1 MLVGIAGT
9 AEPVAEWDMTEAH
22 GLQLERRGLNV
33 EEATARLGWRACG
46 APGNS
51 DDLWIALPI
60 VDGDER
66 VGTKRRSISGE
77 KRFTQDKGTPQIL
90 YNIDALR
97 DPELGGF
104 PMVIVEGEMDCL
116 AALQSGYLKTV
127 SVPGGAP
134 AQDAGGDGPQWNY
147 LAHADALL
155 KDQALI
161 ILAVDNDAPGKV
173 LELGLAKRLG
183 RGRCMTV
190 SYPEGC
196 KDLNDVLLQ
205 GGEVAVRAVLA
216 TARYYPVPGL
226 HRLSELEER
235 PFRQALDT
243 CIPGLEPHLRIRK
256 GDLVIITGPP
266 GHGKSTFVNSLC
278 CSMAWHHETTS
289 AIASFELPVVPD
301 LRRVYRTFRSEQLEK
316 YMGDE
321 DKRIADSW
329 IDQRFV
335 FLQGAEGEEVTLAWL
350 LERFA
355 IAKQRF
361 GASIAVVDPW
371 NEVSISDKPAD
382 WTTEQWISQSLRLI
396 KSFARQMEMCVI
408 VVAHPAKMRRDKF
421 GKVPCPGL
429 WDIADSAAWNN
440 RADLGVVIWR
450 PDQNANDLT
459 EISVVKSRDHY
470 SLGVPG
476 IVTLQWQPGASKFVR
491 PGQA

>member
-1 MLVGIAGT
+1 MSFLTAGIADG
-9 AEPVAEWDMTEAH
+9 VAVSEWDLTEAH
-22 GLQLERRGLNV
+22 GLALESRGLSV

-46 APGNS
+46 GPG
-51 DDLWIALPI
+51 DDLWIAMPI

-66 VGTKRRSISGE
+66 LGTKRRTISGE
-77 KRFTQDKGTPQIL
+77 KRFSQDKGTPQIL
-90 YNIDALR
+90 YNVDALR

-147 LAHADALL
+147 LAHAEALL
-155 KDQALI
+155 KNQGLI

-196 KDLNDVLLQ
+196 KDLNDVLRQ
-205 GGEVAVRAVLA
+205 GGEVSVRAVLA
-216 TARYYPVPGL
+216 TATYYPVPGL
-226 HRLSELEER
+226 MRLHEMTER
-235 PFRQALDT
+235 PFRPALDT
-243 CIPGLEPHLRIRK
+243 CIPGLEPHMRIRK
-256 GDLVIITGPP
+256 GDLVVVTGPP
-266 GHGKSTFVNSLC
+266 GHGKTAFVNNVCLN
-278 CSMAWHHETTS
+278 MGWHHGTTT
-289 AIASFELPVVPD
+289 AMASFEQPVVPD
-301 LRRVYRTFRSEQLEK
+301 LRRVYRTYRSEQLEK
-316 YMGDE
+316 FMGDE

-335 FLQGAEGEEVTLAWL
+335 FLQGAEGEAMTLGWL

-355 IAKQRF
+355 VAVQRYKVELCV
-361 GASIAVVDPW
+361 IDPW
-371 NEVSISDKPAD
+371 NEVEMDKPD
-382 WTTEQWISQSLRLI
+382 SWTVEQWVSQSLREI
-396 KSFARQMEMCVI
+396 KKFARAMDVTVVI
-408 VVAHPAKMRRDKF
+408 VAHPAKLRRDKF
-421 GKVPCPGL
+421 GKIPCPGL
-429 WDIADSAAWNN
+429 YDIADSAAWNN
-440 RADLGVVIWR
+440 RADLAVVVWR
-450 PDQNANDLT
+450 PDQNANDLS

-476 IVTLQWQPGASKFVR
+476 IVTLQWQPGTSKFVR
-491 PGQA
+491 PGDA